1 MKNKKAETESG
12 EFLMLSAYIIIM
24 VTIGAGIWAGISF
37 FFSSEYDFQMID
49 AKILNDKISSCIQN
63 NEIDWNVQ
71 DKNFLVQNF
80 LAKCRIN
87 QDVIDNSMFIQ
98 IKKEGLEL

>member
-63 NEIDWNVQ
+63 NEIDWSVENKDSLTQ
-71 DKNFLVQNF
+71 DF
-80 LAKCRIN
+80 LAKCQIN
-87 QDVIDNSMFIQ
+87 QKAINNPMFIQ
-98 IKKEGLEL
+98 IKK